1 MVDGTWRMV
10 NGTWRMEY
18 EERFIKM
25 MVERIAT
32 AKEPKPILDAAFQ
45 KETFSCGVG
54 FTTLRSAGV
63 KRHHASA

>member
-1 MVDGTWRMV
+1 
-10 NGTWRMEY
+10 
-18 EERFIKM
+18 M

-45 KETFSCGVG
+45 KETFSNGLG
-54 FTTLRSAGV
+54 FITLRSAGV